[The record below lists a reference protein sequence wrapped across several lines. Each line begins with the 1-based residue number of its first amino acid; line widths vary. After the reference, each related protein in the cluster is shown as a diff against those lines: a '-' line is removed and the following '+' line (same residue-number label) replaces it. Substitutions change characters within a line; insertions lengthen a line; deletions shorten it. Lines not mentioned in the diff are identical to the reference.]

1 MIYQF
6 MLRIQYK
13 TVYQEGPDLAVCL
26 HGTHR
31 LYATSQP
38 LPAENYILKDLK
50 YLKRFGAGIMVK
62 PLFIL
67 IILGHS
73 SDRLRIFRNQ

>member
-26 HGTHR
+26 VHTD
-31 LYATSQP
+31 YATSQP